1 MGSSCISAA
10 CFFLAKLSKIRRIL
24 CETGETVASYT
35 AETSTSSE
43 QDTYTRSGD
52 RSCPTRQITL
62 NTNSG
67 RAGSTSADSREAG
80 LRSQYASSGAAPA
93 ARPRRHCAMSRNAG
107 WASAPPTLGFHLG
120 GAHLRSPSFPHRT
133 AGRTTPVAGHENFAG
148 WAAGFSTIG
157 QPSASFRIEHRIFSA
172 VFARKKRPF
181 VAQSAA
187 D

>member
-1 MGSSCISAA
+1 VGSSCISAA

-35 AETSTSSE
+35 AETSTSRA
-43 QDTYTRSGD
+43 QDTYTRYGD
-52 RSCPTRQITL
+52 RTADQ
-62 NTNSG
+62 TNHIEHEFG
-67 RAGSTSADSREAG
+67 AGSTSADSREAG